1 MRVVHVMICACVV
14 VPTRWPTTG
23 VRRAALGTHPRP
35 LQWAR
40 GLTGR
45 SVPCAGLDGNLLTDI
60 PYTTFDRQVN
70 LVELFVSGNRIRS
83 LDPALFFP
91 LRRLSRLYVLEAGTL
106 EVVGVRRACTCVPAG
121 SRAACPHLLLRGWSP
136 CAAPAASWRRCQTG
150 TRSASTPA
158 RTSGSTTV
166 RSCVACIHE
175 QGSCGCACTRP
186 WRLQPC
192 SSQQGQPV
200 SYCCGVAWWAAVCVA
215 ATATP
220 RMPLTVPQGRRLPH
234 GRTQVT
240 VPTQR
245 VGLVVTTAPQ

>member
-1 MRVVHVMICACVV
+1 MICACVV

-91 LRRLSRLYVLEAGTL
+91 LRRLSRLYVLAARTL
-106 EVVGVRRACTCVPAG
+106 EVVGV
-121 SRAACPHLLLRGWSP
+121 
-136 CAAPAASWRRCQTG
+136 
-150 TRSASTPA
+150 
-158 RTSGSTTV
+158 
-166 RSCVACIHE
+166 
-175 QGSCGCACTRP
+175 
-186 WRLQPC
+186 
-192 SSQQGQPV
+192 
-200 SYCCGVAWWAAVCVA
+200 
-215 ATATP
+215 
-220 RMPLTVPQGRRLPH
+220 
-234 GRTQVT
+234 
-240 VPTQR
+240 
-245 VGLVVTTAPQ
+245 